1 MAIDST
7 GLAVLAEVADAYEPV
22 AKREAMA
29 GAMRALAHAI
39 ERAFRD
45 LAEINVGELS
55 SKDVPTAA
63 DQLEAVVQATESAT
77 NAILAAA
84 EKIEK
89 VQTEV
94 AAPQAAKLGAIVGEI
109 YEACSFQD
117 ITGQRIAKVLRAL
130 RTIEERLAK
139 MAATLD
145 RAGTGPV
152 APTAD
157 KRTGD
162 EALLNGPQ
170 LASQAMSQEE
180 IDRLLADL

>member
-1 MAIDST
+1 MALDAS
-7 GLAVLAEVADAYEPV
+7 GLAVLEQVADSYEPV

-29 GAMRALAHAI
+29 AAMRALAHAI

-45 LAEINVGELS
+45 LAEINAGELAG
-55 SKDVPTAA
+55 KEVPTAA

-77 NAILAAA
+77 NTILAAA
-84 EKIEK
+84 EKIEA
-89 VQTEV
+89 VQSEV
-94 AAPQAAKLGAIVGEI
+94 GAPQAAKLGAIVGEI

-139 MAATLD
+139 MASTLD
-145 RAGTGPV
+145 RAGTPAA
-152 APTAD
+152 APTGD
-157 KRTGD
+157 TRTGD

-170 LASQAMSQEE
+170 LASQAMSQDE

>member
-1 MAIDST
+1 MPIDSQ
-7 GLAVLAEVADAYEPV
+7 GLAVLAEVGDSYQPV

-29 GAMRALAHAI
+29 AAMRALAQAI

-45 LAEINVGELS
+45 LAEINAGELAD
-55 SKDVPTAA
+55 KEVPTASE
-63 DQLEAVVQATESAT
+63 QLEAVVQATESAT

-94 AAPQAAKLGAIVGEI
+94 AAPQAAKLGEIVGEI

-130 RTIEERLAK
+130 
-139 MAATLD
+139 
-145 RAGTGPV
+145 
-152 APTAD
+152 
-157 KRTGD
+157 
-162 EALLNGPQ
+162 
-170 LASQAMSQEE
+170 
-180 IDRLLADL
+180 

>member
-1 MAIDST
+1 MPIDSQ
-7 GLAVLAEVADAYEPV
+7 GLSVLAEVAGNYQPV

-29 GAMRALAHAI
+29 AAMRALAQAI

-45 LAEINVGELS
+45 LAEINAGELAG
-55 SKDVPTAA
+55 KEVPSAA
-63 DQLEAVVQATESAT
+63 DQLEAVVHATEAAT
-77 NAILAAA
+77 NTILAAA

-94 AAPQAAKLGAIVGEI
+94 GAPQASKLGEIVGEI

-139 MAATLD
+139 MAATLE
-145 RAGTGPV
+145 RAGTAPV
-152 APTAD
+152 EP
-157 KRTGD
+157 TGD
-162 EALLNGPQ
+162 TRVGDEKLLNGPQ
-170 LASQAMSQEE
+170 LAGQAMSQAD
-180 IDRLLADL
+180 IDALLADL

>member
-1 MAIDST
+1 MAIDSN

-29 GAMRALAHAI
+29 AAMRALAHAI

-45 LAEINVGELS
+45 LAEINAGELS
-55 SKDVPTAA
+55 SKEVPTAA

-77 NAILAAA
+77 NVILAAA

-89 VQTEV
+89 VQGEV
-94 AAPQAAKLGAIVGEI
+94 AAPQAAKLAEIVGEI

-152 APTAD
+152 APTPDTRA
-157 KRTGD
+157 GD
-162 EALLNGPQ
+162 AALLNGPQ
-170 LASQAMSQEE
+170 LAGQAMSQSD
-180 IDRLLADL
+180 IDALLADL